1 MCAPCAYDD
10 PMDILQF
17 KIRLLRKNIKGWAI
31 NINVN
36 IRKQKLEL
44 LKEFDI
50 SGREM
55 ARVKRERE
63 DEDH

>member
-1 MCAPCAYDD
+1 
-10 PMDILQF
+10 MDILQF
-17 KIRLLRKNIKGWAI
+17 KIRLIRKNIKGWAI